1 MATYSYNVSQLGEYV
16 QVNKDIILKDIVFGG
31 EYGNT
36 IPLMTKQLGI
46 KTTEKIHPST
56 LNVVLQDID
65 GVNPCGFHSDGEL
78 KFTDREIVTKQKK
91 ANMEFCLE
99 KLLGKFAEYKVR
111 VGANEDALPFEAEI
125 IDGLVKSINKQVE
138 KGVWTDLI
146 TNADAQLTVASTG
159 TAYERVMAVYMAL
172 PEEILEDAVIFV
184 SPATF
189 REYVKDLVDKNFYH
203 YNPADGDLEEIF
215 IPGSGVK
222 VRKANGLAEQTDD
235 VIFGTSPKNM
245 IYGTD
250 FMDNKEEVKAWFSD
264 DNDTYRIKVRFN
276 YGANVA
282 FPDLVVGSKKSKG

>member
-78 KFTDREIVTKQKK
+78 KFTDRDIVTKQKK
-91 ANMEFCLE
+91 VNMEFCLE

-138 KGVWTDLI
+138 KDVWTDLI
-146 TNADAQLTVASTG
+146 TNTDAQLTVASTG

-222 VRKANGLAEQTDD
+222 VRKAKGLAEQTED

-245 IYGTD
+245 VYGTD
-250 FMDNKEEVKAWFSD
+250 FMDNKEEIKVWFSD

-282 FPDLVVGSKKSKG
+282 FPDLVVGSKKSK

>member
-1 MATYSYNVSQLGEYV
+1 MAYNVSALGTYV
-16 QVNKDIILKDIVFGG
+16 QENKDIILKDIVFGG

-56 LNVVLQDID
+56 FEAVLQDID
-65 GVNPCGFHSDGEL
+65 SVNPCGFHPDGEL

-91 ANMEFCLE
+91 VNMEFCLE

-125 IDGLVKSINKQVE
+125 IDNLVKSINKQVE

-146 TNADAQLTVASTG
+146 TNTDAQLTVASTG

-222 VRKANGLAEQTDD
+222 VRKALGLAGQTDD

-282 FPDLVVGSKKSKG
+282 FPDLVVGSKKSA

>member
-1 MATYSYNVSQLGEYV
+1 MAYNVEALGAYV
-16 QVNKDIILKDIVFGG
+16 QENKDIILKDIVFGG

-56 LNVVLQDID
+56 LEAVLQDVS
-65 GVNPCGFHSDGEL
+65 GECGFTPQGDL
-78 KFTDREIVTKQKK
+78 KITERSITTSQKK
-91 ANMEFCLE
+91 VNMEFCLE

-146 TNADAQLTVASTG
+146 TNTTAQLTVASTG

-172 PEEILEDAVIFV
+172 PEAVLEDAVIFV

-189 REYVKDLVDKNFYH
+189 REYVNDLVNKNFYH

-222 VRKANGLAEQTDD
+222 VRKAKGLAEQTED

-282 FPDLVVGSKKSKG
+282 FPDLVVGSKKVKG

>member
-1 MATYSYNVSQLGEYV
+1 MAYNVEALGAYV
-16 QVNKDIILKDIVFGG
+16 QENKDIILKDIVFGG

-56 LNVVLQDID
+56 LEAVLQDVS
-65 GVNPCGFHSDGEL
+65 GECGFTPQGDL
-78 KFTDREIVTKQKK
+78 KITERSITTSQKK
-91 ANMEFCLE
+91 VNMEFCLE

-146 TNADAQLTVASTG
+146 TNTDAQLTVASTG

-172 PEEILEDAVIFV
+172 PEAILEDAVIFV

-222 VRKANGLAEQTDD
+222 VRKAKGLAEQTED

-250 FMDNKEEVKAWFSD
+250 FMDNKEEVKVWFSD

-282 FPDLVVGSKKSKG
+282 FPDLVVGSKKVKG

>member
-1 MATYSYNVSQLGEYV
+1 MAYNVSALGTYV
-16 QVNKDIILKDIVFGG
+16 QENKDIILKDIVFGG

-56 LNVVLQDID
+56 LEAVLQDVS
-65 GVNPCGFHSDGEL
+65 GECGFTPQGDL
-78 KFTDREIVTKQKK
+78 KITERSITTSQKK
-91 ANMEFCLE
+91 VNMEFCLE

-111 VGANEDALPFEAEI
+111 VGANPDALPFEAEI

-146 TNADAQLTVASTG
+146 TNTDAQLTVASTG

-172 PEEILEDAVIFV
+172 PEAILEDAVIFV

-222 VRKANGLAEQTDD
+222 VRKAKGLAEQTDD

>member
-1 MATYSYNVSQLGEYV
+1 MAYNVQALGAYV
-16 QVNKDIILKDIVFGG
+16 QENKDIILKDIVFGG

-56 LNVVLQDID
+56 LEAVLQD
-65 GVNPCGFHSDGEL
+65 VNGDCGFNPQGDL
-78 KFTDREIVTKQKK
+78 KITERSITTSQKK
-91 ANMEFCLE
+91 VNMEFCLE

-111 VGANEDALPFEAEI
+111 VGANQDALPFEAEI

-138 KGVWTDLI
+138 KDVWTALI
-146 TNADAQLTVASTG
+146 TNTDAQLTVASTG

-172 PEEILEDAVIFV
+172 PEAVLEDAVIFV

-222 VRKANGLAEQTDD
+222 VRKAKGLAEQTDD

-250 FMDNKEEVKAWFSD
+250 FMDNKEEIKAWFSD

>member
-1 MATYSYNVSQLGEYV
+1 MAYNVEALGAYV
-16 QVNKDIILKDIVFGG
+16 QENKDIILKDIVFGG

-56 LNVVLQDID
+56 LEAVLQDVS
-65 GVNPCGFHSDGEL
+65 GECGFTPQGDL
-78 KFTDREIVTKQKK
+78 KITERSITTSQKK
-91 ANMEFCLE
+91 VNMEFCLE

-146 TNADAQLTVASTG
+146 TNTTAQLTVASTG

-172 PEEILEDAVIFV
+172 PEAVLEDAVIFV

-222 VRKANGLAEQTDD
+222 VRKAKGLAEQTED

-250 FMDNKEEVKAWFSD
+250 FMDNKEEVKVWFSD

-282 FPDLVVGSKKSKG
+282 FPDLVVGSKKVKG

>member
-1 MATYSYNVSQLGEYV
+1 MAYNVTALGTYV
-16 QVNKDIILKDIVFGG
+16 QENKDIILKDIVFGG

-56 LNVVLQDID
+56 LEAVLQDVS
-65 GVNPCGFHSDGEL
+65 GECGFNPQGDLNISERSI
-78 KFTDREIVTKQKK
+78 TTSQKK
-91 ANMEFCLE
+91 VNMEFCLE
-99 KLLGKFAEYKVR
+99 KLLGKFAEYTVR
-111 VGANEDALPFEAEI
+111 VGANQDALPFEAEI

-146 TNADAQLTVASTG
+146 TNTTAQLTVASTG
-159 TAYERVMAVYMAL
+159 TAYERIMAVYMAL
-172 PEEILEDAVIFV
+172 PEAILEDAVIFV

-222 VRKANGLAEQTDD
+222 VRKANGLAEQTED

-250 FMDNKEEVKAWFSD
+250 FMDNKEEIKAWFSD

-282 FPDLVVGSKKSKG
+282 FPDLVVGSKKTKG

>member
-1 MATYSYNVSQLGEYV
+1 MAYNVSLLGTYV
-16 QVNKDIILKDIVFGG
+16 QENKDIILKDIVFGG

-56 LNVVLQDID
+56 LEAVLQDVS
-65 GVNPCGFHSDGEL
+65 GECGFNPQGDLNISER
-78 KFTDREIVTKQKK
+78 TITTSQKK
-91 ANMEFCLE
+91 VNMEFCLE

-111 VGANEDALPFEAEI
+111 VGANPDALPFEAEI

-146 TNADAQLTVASTG
+146 TNTTAQLTVASTG

-172 PEEILEDAVIFV
+172 PEAILEDAVIFV

-282 FPDLVVGSKKSKG
+282 FPDLVVGSKKSK

>member
-1 MATYSYNVSQLGEYV
+1 MAYSYNVDGLGAYV
-16 QVNKDIILKDIVFGG
+16 QENKDIILKDIVFGG

-56 LNVVLQDID
+56 FEAALQDID
-65 GVNPCGFHSDGEL
+65 SVNPCGFKAMGEL

-91 ANMEFCLE
+91 VNMEFCLE

-125 IDGLVKSINKQVE
+125 IDNLVKSINKQVE

-146 TNADAQLTVASTG
+146 TNTDAQLTVASTG

-222 VRKANGLAEQTDD
+222 VRKALGLAGQTND

-282 FPDLVVGSKKSKG
+282 FPDLVVGSKKTA

>member
-1 MATYSYNVSQLGEYV
+1 MAYNVESLGAYV
-16 QVNKDIILKDIVFGG
+16 QENKDIILKDIVFGG

-46 KTTEKIHPST
+46 KTTEKIHPTT
-56 LNVVLQDID
+56 LNAVLQDVS
-65 GVNPCGFHSDGEL
+65 GECGFHADGEL
-78 KFTDREIVTKQKK
+78 KFTDREIATKQKK
-91 ANMEFCLE
+91 VNMEFCLE

-138 KGVWTDLI
+138 KDVWADLI
-146 TNADAQLTVASTG
+146 TNTDAQLTVPSTG

-222 VRKANGLAEQTDD
+222 VRKAKGLAEQTDD

>member
-1 MATYSYNVSQLGEYV
+1 MAYNVSALGTYV
-16 QVNKDIILKDIVFGG
+16 QENKDIILKDIVFGG

-56 LNVVLQDID
+56 LEAVLQDVS
-65 GVNPCGFHSDGEL
+65 GECGFNPQGDLNITERSI
-78 KFTDREIVTKQKK
+78 TTSQKK
-91 ANMEFCLE
+91 VNMEFCLE

-146 TNADAQLTVASTG
+146 TNTDAQLTVASTG

-172 PEEILEDAVIFV
+172 PEAILEDAVIFV

-222 VRKANGLAEQTDD
+222 VRKAKGLAEQTED

-282 FPDLVVGSKKSKG
+282 FPDLVVGSKKTKG

>member
-1 MATYSYNVSQLGEYV
+1 MAYNVSALGTYV
-16 QVNKDIILKDIVFGG
+16 QENKDIILKDIVFGG

-56 LNVVLQDID
+56 LEAVLQDVS
-65 GVNPCGFHSDGEL
+65 GECGFNPQGDLNISER
-78 KFTDREIVTKQKK
+78 TITTSQKK
-91 ANMEFCLE
+91 VNMEFCLE
-99 KLLGKFAEYKVR
+99 KLLGKFAEYTVR
-111 VGANEDALPFEAEI
+111 VGANQDALPFEAEI

-146 TNADAQLTVASTG
+146 TNTDAQLTVASTG

-172 PEEILEDAVIFV
+172 PEAILEDAVIFV

-189 REYVKDLVDKNFYH
+189 REYVNDLVNKNFYH

-222 VRKANGLAEQTDD
+222 VRKAKGLAEQTDD

-250 FMDNKEEVKAWFSD
+250 FMDNKEEIKAWFSD

-282 FPDLVVGSKKSKG
+282 FPDLVVGSKKSK

>member
-1 MATYSYNVSQLGEYV
+1 MAYNVSELGAYV

-56 LNVVLQDID
+56 LEAVLQDVS
-65 GVNPCGFHSDGEL
+65 GECNFHPQGDL
-78 KFTDREIVTKQKK
+78 KFTDREIATKQKK
-91 ANMEFCLE
+91 VNMEFCLE
-99 KLLGKFAEYKVR
+99 KLLGMFAEYKVR
-111 VGANEDALPFEAEI
+111 VGANPDALPFEAEI

-146 TNADAQLTVASTG
+146 TNTDAQLTVASTG

-222 VRKANGLAEQTDD
+222 VRKAKGLAEQTED

>member
-1 MATYSYNVSQLGEYV
+1 MAYNVSALGTYV
-16 QVNKDIILKDIVFGG
+16 QENKDIILKDIVFGG

-56 LNVVLQDID
+56 LEAVLQDVS
-65 GVNPCGFHSDGEL
+65 GECGFNPQGDLNISERSI
-78 KFTDREIVTKQKK
+78 TTSQKK
-91 ANMEFCLE
+91 VNMEFCLE

-146 TNADAQLTVASTG
+146 TNTDAQLTVPSTG

-172 PEEILEDAVIFV
+172 PEAILEDAVIFV

-222 VRKANGLAEQTDD
+222 VRKAKGLAEQTDD